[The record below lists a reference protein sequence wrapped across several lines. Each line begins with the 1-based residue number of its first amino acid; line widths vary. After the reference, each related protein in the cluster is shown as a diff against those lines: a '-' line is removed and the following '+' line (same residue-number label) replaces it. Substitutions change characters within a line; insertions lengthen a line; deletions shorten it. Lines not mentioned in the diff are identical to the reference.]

1 MPVLDRPLDT
11 TRPEHE
17 TNRTAALAHLSVLAE
32 QHALALQG
40 GGAKYV
46 DRHHARGK
54 LLPRER
60 IELLLDRD
68 APFLELSPLAA
79 YGSSFPLGASV
90 VTGIGV
96 VEGVECLVIANDP
109 TVRGGATN
117 PVTSKKVGRA
127 MEIARENRL
136 PVVNLVESGG
146 ADLPTQ
152 AEIFIPGGAM
162 FRNLTQFSAAGIPT
176 IALVFGNST
185 AGGAYVPGMSD
196 HVVMVKERAKVFLGG
211 PPLVKM
217 ATGEDSDDESLGG
230 AEMHARTSGLAD
242 YLAADELDA
251 IRLGR
256 QVVRGLNWR
265 KAGPGPSRPA
275 DEPLHPAEDL
285 FAIASADLRVPFD
298 PRDVLARVV
307 DGSRFDE
314 FKPLYG
320 TSLVTG
326 WASVHGYPVGVLA
339 NARGVLFSEESEKAA
354 QFIQLAN
361 SADTPLVFLQ
371 NTTGFMVGKDYE
383 QRGIIKDGAK
393 MINAVSN
400 STVPHVT
407 IVLGAS
413 YGAGHYGMCG
423 RAYGPRFLFSWPGAK
438 SAVMGP
444 AQLAGVLSIVS
455 RQSAESR
462 GVPYDEAG
470 DAAMRELVEA
480 QIESESLALAN
491 TGRVYDDGI
500 LDPRDTRTVLGL
512 CLSVIHNGPVQG
524 ARGYGVWRM

>member
-1 MPVLDRPLDT
+1 MPALADTLDR
-11 TRPEHE
+11 RSPELE
-17 TNRTAALAHLSVLAE
+17 ANRTAMLGHLAE
-32 QHALALQG
+32 LDRQHALALQG
-40 GGAKYV
+40 GGQKYV
-46 DRHHARGK
+46 DRHHGRGK

-60 IELLLDRD
+60 IELLVDRD
-68 APFLELSPLAA
+68 APFLELSPLAG

-90 VTGIGV
+90 VTGVGV
-96 VEGVECLVIANDP
+96 VEGVECLLIANDP

-117 PVTSKKVGRA
+117 PVTAKKVGRA

-136 PVVNLVESGG
+136 PVINLVESGG

-152 AEIFIPGGAM
+152 AEIFIPGGGM
-162 FRNLTQFSAAGIPT
+162 FRNLTRLSAEGIPT

-185 AGGAYVPGMSD
+185 AGGAYVPGMCD
-196 HVVMVKERAKVFLGG
+196 HVVMVEERAKVFLGG

-217 ATGEDSDDESLGG
+217 ATGEESDDEELGG
-230 AEMHARTSGLAD
+230 AEMHARVSGLAD
-242 YLAADELDA
+242 HLAVDELDA
-251 IRLGR
+251 LRLGR
-256 QVVRGLNWR
+256 QVVRGLNR
-265 KAGPGPSRPA
+265 VKQGPGPSRPA
-275 DEPLHPAEDL
+275 DPPLLDPEDL
-285 FAIASADLRVPFD
+285 LGIASADLRIPFD
-298 PRDVLARVV
+298 PRDVLARIV

-320 TSLVTG
+320 SSLVTG
-326 WASVHGYPVGVLA
+326 WASIHGYPVGVLA
-339 NARGVLFSEESEKAA
+339 NARGILFGEESQKAA

-371 NTTGFMVGKDYE
+371 NTTGFMVGKEYE

-400 STVPHVT
+400 STVPHLTV
-407 IVLGAS
+407 VMGAS

-444 AQLAGVLSIVS
+444 AQLAGVLSIVA
-455 RQSAESR
+455 RQSAEAR
-462 GVPYDEAG
+462 GLPYDEAG

-480 QIESESLALAN
+480 QIEAESLALAN
-491 TGRVYDDGI
+491 SGRVYDDGI
-500 LDPRDTRTVLGL
+500 IDPRDTRDVLGL
-512 CLSVIHNGPVQG
+512 CLSVAHNGPVQG
-524 ARGYGVWRM
+524 ARHYGVWRH